1 VTIVEEKES
10 LEMDVAHVGDL
21 CNKIIREVQKVIV
34 GKKDI
39 IRYLLIG
46 LFAGG
51 HVLLEGVPGVAKT
64 FMANNFSKTLGLT
77 FKRIQFT
84 PDLLPADI
92 IGTHIFDQKEGTFR
106 YRKGPIFANV
116 ILADEINRAPPKTQS
131 ALLEAMQEKQVTV
144 EGETFKLPRPFLVIA
159 TQNPIEFEGTY
170 PLPEAQVDRFH
181 FKLEVDYPTM
191 EEEIEI
197 IRRKSY
203 PKDIE
208 VKTITSPQ
216 EILEVQKLIRTIYVS
231 DELLRYISEIVNRTR
246 KIPELLLGAGPR
258 ASIVLL
264 GASRVVAAMDKRDYV
279 IPDDIKEVAVA
290 SLNHRLV
297 LKPEAELEGLTV
309 VDVIKKILDEVE
321 VPS

>member
-1 VTIVEEKES
+1 MEEKES

>member
-1 VTIVEEKES
+1 MEEKES

-144 EGETFKLPRPFLVIA
+144 EGETFKLPMPFLVIA

-231 DELLRYISEIVNRTR
+231 DELLRYISEIVNKTR

-264 GASRVVAAMDKRDYV
+264 GASRVIAAMDKRDYV

>member
-1 VTIVEEKES
+1 MEESES
-10 LEMDVAHVGDL
+10 LEMDVSHIGDL
-21 CNKIIREVQKVIV
+21 SNKIIKEVQKVIV
-34 GKKDI
+34 GKKEV

-46 LFAGG
+46 LFVGG

-64 FMANNFSKTLGLT
+64 YMANNFSKTLGLT

-92 IGTHIFDQKEGTFR
+92 IGTHIFDQKEATFR

-181 FKLEVDYPTM
+181 FKLEVDYPTT

-208 VKTITSPQ
+208 VKTITTPQ
-216 EILEVQKLIRTIYVS
+216 EIIEVQKLIRTIYVS
-231 DELLRYISEIVNRTR
+231 DELLRYISVIVNKTR
-246 KIPELLLGAGPR
+246 KIPELLLGASPR

-264 GASRVVAAMDKRDYV
+264 GASRVIAAMDRRDYV

>member
-1 VTIVEEKES
+1 
-10 LEMDVAHVGDL
+10 MDVAHVGDL

-144 EGETFKLPRPFLVIA
+144 EGETFKLPMPFLVIA

-231 DELLRYISEIVNRTR
+231 DELLRYISEIVNKTR

-264 GASRVVAAMDKRDYV
+264 GASRVIAAMDKRDYV

>member
-1 VTIVEEKES
+1 VEEKES

-34 GKKDI
+34 GKKHI

-144 EGETFKLPRPFLVIA
+144 EGETFKLPMPFLVIA

-216 EILEVQKLIRTIYVS
+216 EILEVQRLIRTIYVS
-231 DELLRYISEIVNRTR
+231 DELLRYISEIVNKTR

-264 GASRVVAAMDKRDYV
+264 GASRVIAAMDKRDYV

>member
-1 VTIVEEKES
+1 MEEKES

-34 GKKDI
+34 GKKHI

-144 EGETFKLPRPFLVIA
+144 EGETFKLPMPFLVIA

-216 EILEVQKLIRTIYVS
+216 EILEVQRLIRTIYVS
-231 DELLRYISEIVNRTR
+231 DELLRYISEIVNKTR

-264 GASRVVAAMDKRDYV
+264 GASRVIAAMDKRDYV

>member
-1 VTIVEEKES
+1 VEEKES

>member
-1 VTIVEEKES
+1 MEEKEN
-10 LEMDVAHVGDL
+10 LEMDVSHIGDL
-21 CNKIIREVQKVIV
+21 SNKIIKEVQKVIV
-34 GKKDI
+34 GKKEI

-46 LFAGG
+46 LFVGG

-64 FMANNFSKTLGLT
+64 YMANNFSKTLGLT

-92 IGTHIFDQKEGTFR
+92 IGTHIFDQKEATFR

-208 VKTITSPQ
+208 VKTITTPQ
-216 EILEVQKLIRTIYVS
+216 EIIEVQKLIRTIYVS

-264 GASRVVAAMDKRDYV
+264 GASRVIAAMDKRDYV
-279 IPDDIKEVAVA
+279 IPDDVKEVAVS

-309 VDVIKKILDEVE
+309 ADVIKKVLDEVE